1 VAFRP
6 GRDRTQQ
13 VVNHTDEPV
22 RVLICSTNELPEI
35 AEHVET
41 GVTVLLT
48 DNGAE
53 RVPPGAA
60 QELTQP

>member
-1 VAFRP
+1 VP
-6 GRDRTQQ
+6 
-13 VVNHTDEPV
+13 
-22 RVLICSTNELPEI
+22 ICSTNEIPEI
-35 AEHVET
+35 AQQVET

-48 DNGAE
+48 DDGAW